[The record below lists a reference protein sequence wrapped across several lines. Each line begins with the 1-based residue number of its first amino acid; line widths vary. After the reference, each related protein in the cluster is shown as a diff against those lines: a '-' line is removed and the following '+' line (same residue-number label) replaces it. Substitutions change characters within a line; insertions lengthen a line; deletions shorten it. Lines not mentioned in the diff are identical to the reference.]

1 MYINKRFISYCFC
14 PGCGLVPSLRT
25 LSGNWTPDRQPFR
38 ANPQNLCP
46 PAPVPVL
53 LQICPHLSRW
63 GTPECV
69 LVSQPRPSLLAGPS
83 ALPPG
88 PPAPPWSPSLVA
100 PTRAEPCAGCHSP
113 CLWEHS
119 ASTRRPPGVGW
130 GAAPV
135 PAAPHPELCPKLPE
149 ARLAPFAQTL
159 PAPRHRLEM
168 APLGLDSILT
178 APSPPISP
186 IWGSRCLAWAPGP
199 SGDTLEEA
207 AHCAGPRGGRPP
219 LQSAGSGQG
228 GPLCQLWAG
237 GAADGVDSP
246 AQPSE
251 GVARPGASSCH
262 GPGRLCPALAAPA
275 PGLQPHLR
283 QAASLRTGPQEAR
296 PVPAG
301 HSGPLL
307 PSTSFQQSRR
317 RLPARAR
324 LCGGPD
330 PHVVLRASLT
340 KVGAAHST

>member
-1 MYINKRFISYCFC
+1 M
-14 PGCGLVPSLRT
+14 
-25 LSGNWTPDRQPFR
+25 
-38 ANPQNLCP
+38 
-46 PAPVPVL
+46 
-53 LQICPHLSRW
+53 
-63 GTPECV
+63 
-69 LVSQPRPSLLAGPS
+69 
-83 ALPPG
+83 
-88 PPAPPWSPSLVA
+88 
-100 PTRAEPCAGCHSP
+100 
-113 CLWEHS
+113 
-119 ASTRRPPGVGW
+119 
-130 GAAPV
+130 

-149 ARLAPFAQTL
+149 ARLAPFAQPL